1 MTPKGSNQD
10 KQTRPRVSGPIRD
23 LIRSLGRKSWTAS
36 QIREALEEKYGTD
49 TKLPTIRTIR
59 RHIKGPVDESGL
71 WHVGDL
77 GDDDALVLPVLEA
90 LIRTSH
96 GRRRHV
102 TLAAAKY
109 IVRVVKAA
117 PSARRWPWLTYVAA
131 IEYQHAEASKG
142 STAALDQWLSFAP
155 WKDDEHQRVY
165 DDALE
170 KGWVDPP
177 GIIAEGE
184 MEELEEM
191 TKRQGLDRER
201 EEETN
206 E

>member
-1 MTPKGSNQD
+1 MTPNSSNQD

-23 LIRSLGRKSWTAS
+23 LIRSLGHKGWTAS
-36 QIREALEEKYGTD
+36 QIREALEQKYGTD

-59 RHIKGPVDESGL
+59 RHIKGPIDESGL
-71 WHVGDL
+71 WQVGDL

-90 LIRTSH
+90 IILASQ
-96 GRRRHV
+96 GRRRYV
-102 TLAAAKY
+102 TKATAKY
-109 IVRVVKAA
+109 IVQVHKAA
-117 PSARRWPWLTYVAA
+117 RYLEPFPWLLYTAA
-131 IEYQHAEASKG
+131 IEYQHTVESGG
-142 STAALDQWLSFAP
+142 STSGLDAWLAFAP
-155 WKDDEHQRVY
+155 WKDDEHQRRY
-165 DDALE
+165 DDALS
-170 KGWVDPP
+170 KGWVDSP

-191 TKRQGLDRER
+191 TKRQGLTES